1 MSALGDSRRPL
12 KPSEGCSLAS
22 DPTLR
27 DSSRADRLPSYLR
40 SCRVRLIAEAK
51 FKELSW
57 ILLYP
62 HTSY

>member
-1 MSALGDSRRPL
+1 MSALCDSPRPL
-12 KPSEGCSLAS
+12 KPSESCSLVS
-22 DPTLR
+22 DPALR
-27 DSSRADRLPSYLR
+27 DNSRADRLPSYLR
-40 SCRVRLIAEAK
+40 SCHVCLIAEAK